1 MALVPAVVRASA
13 DRARAAL
20 AVASEP
26 VAVNKV
32 RVEAEAMRD
41 MLGKA
46 MEIAG
51 EDGPRLALLKREAEE
66 LVLNA
71 MLKLGAMVP
80 APVEG
85 ASKGHP
91 AKGTT
96 VVGFAEAVGVSPS
109 TARRLRELHE
119 AMQANEEEFSE
130 IVNAALTAGK
140 PVPLSRLYAL
150 GRYGHTPEPHTKS
163 WLSAAVSAAIK
174 ARSMFMD
181 IEKNTEAPPGVRSAA
196 GAYLKATKEACE
208 QVAFALNRE
217 KTQ

>member
-1 MALVPAVVRASA
+1 MVPAVVRAA
-13 DRARAAL
+13 TEAARHAL
-20 AVASEP
+20 ATATEP
-26 VAVNKV
+26 VVVNRV

-46 MEIAG
+46 MSIAG

-91 AKGTT
+91 AKVRT
-96 VVGFAEAVGVSPS
+96 VRTFAEDVGISRR
-109 TARRLRELHE
+109 TAQRLRDLHE
-119 AMQANEEEFSE
+119 ARVANEDEFGE
-130 IVNAALTAGK
+130 IVNAALVAGES
-140 PVPLSRLYAL
+140 VPLSRLYAL
-150 GRYGHTPEPHTKS
+150 GRYGHTPEPQARS
-163 WLSAAVSAAIK
+163 WLSSAVSSAIK
-174 ARSMFMD
+174 TRSMFMD
-181 IEKNTEAPPGVRSAA
+181 IEKNTEAPPDVRSAA
-196 GAYLKATKEACE
+196 RAYLKATKEACE

-217 KTQ
+217 KTA